1 MKTVALYARVST
13 DKQNVASQLIELRNV
28 VKSNGWTIVKE
39 YVDEGISGKHGR
51 DKRPQFD
58 LLLKDAVRKKF
69 DVVMCWDISRL
80 GRSLQDLILFLND
93 IQSKSIDL
101 YIHQQGLDTS
111 TPTGKMMF
119 QMCGVFSEFE
129 RNIIRERVKSGMER
143 AKIHGTKSGRRIGRP
158 TNVNG
163 STKTT
168 IMELLNKGMSK
179 TKICKTLGIG
189 VGSLYKLID
198 QPS

>member
-13 DKQNVASQLIELRNV
+13 DKQNVDSQLLELREV

-39 YVDEGISGKHGR
+39 YVDEGVSGKHGR

-80 GRSLQDLILFLND
+80 GRSLQDLINFLND

-111 TPTGKMMF
+111 TTTGRLMF
-119 QMCGVFSEFE
+119 FLVGCFAEYE
-129 RNIIRERVKSGMER
+129 RNIISERVKSGLRR
-143 AKIHGTKSGRRIGRP
+143 AVSDGKKLGRP
-158 TNVNG
+158 SNVNDG
-163 STKTT
+163 SKSAVKLLREKGLS
-168 IMELLNKGMSK
+168 INKIAKELS
-179 TKICKTLGIG
+179 IG
-189 VGSLYKLID
+189 VGTIYSILD
-198 QPS
+198 PA

>member
-13 DKQNVASQLIELRNV
+13 DKQNVDSQLLELREV

-58 LLLKDAVRKKF
+58 LLLKDAVRRKF

-111 TPTGKMMF
+111 TTTGRLMF
-119 QMCGVFSEFE
+119 SLIGCFAEYE
-129 RNIIRERVKSGMER
+129 RNIISERVKAGLRR
-143 AKIHGTKSGRRIGRP
+143 AVSDGKKLGRP
-158 TNVNG
+158 TNINEG
-163 STKTT
+163 SKSAVKLLREKGLS
-168 IMELLNKGMSK
+168 INKIAKELS
-179 TKICKTLGIG
+179 IG
-189 VGSLYKLID
+189 VGTIYSILD
-198 QPS
+198 PA